1 MAGEEFRK
9 YLCSLINGDEA
20 ANDRAEAEARYGK
33 VWDTQDLLRDFHV
46 HTFSAPF
53 VVVTR
58 KADGELGCLT
68 FQHMPRFYFD
78 FIATPV
84 KGEK

>member
-1 MAGEEFRK
+1 MSYEGLRR
-9 YLCSLINGDEA
+9 YLTNLINGDEA
-20 ANDRAEAEARYGK
+20 ASDRAEAEARYGK
-33 VWDTQDLLRDFHV
+33 VWDTQELQQDFHV
-46 HTFSAPF
+46 HTFEAPF

-58 KADGELGCLT
+58 KEDGELGCLT

-84 KGEK
+84 KGKE